1 MISGMKKG
9 YARILITGS
18 YGQGNT
24 GDEAILTAILDQLR
38 RRMPDARLVVV
49 AGDTEN
55 IRRQFGVETVWWGDW
70 AGIAQAVRQSDMVI
84 QGGGGIFF
92 DYSGF
97 HPWKLFENGAPDL
110 AHYGGFSLL
119 ANLYGK
125 PFMVYGVGVGPLITD
140 AGREMVKVAHSLADK
155 ITVRDVESKSSLEE
169 LGIESN
175 RIEVTADPAF
185 SMQPVDQDKA
195 RRILIEH
202 GIDCSRTVIAVTARP
217 WDYEIT
223 QSEWE
228 RSVAEP
234 ISALAQ
240 SKQAQILLI
249 PFHKGYDDG
258 PLLRIRELL
267 TASEVFVL
275 GNVPGNVLGNVPG
288 NQYAPNEIAGVI
300 GACDLLIGMRLHSI
314 LFAILTATP
323 AIALAYD
330 PKVRS
335 LARRIEHEE
344 ICVDLADLS
353 KLKDVIDNVWERREE
368 LSRDFARAGVE
379 LGLLSERNA
388 DLACELLNGGIAGAP
403 SRDEH
408 GNEHGNEHGDM
419 FADAFYGRLQAVRVR
434 DRMLAKQFEASEI
447 REIID
452 IIAEEPQPRPS
463 RSFEKTE
470 SKEDESLAAFLERT
484 VTETTAS
491 LVLIYTRGYSRDGT
505 AGLVKAL
512 AERDIPTILISG
524 AEQAAAR
531 AILGGKSFHLTEA
544 AMNASSDQVLSI
556 STPRS
561 CRRVLLLRSAD
572 LNTFRLINHAHAMN
586 WATVYFPGR
595 PEEHVEGDLDAHD
608 YMVKNAEYVIV
619 GSESP
624 TVDMKAID
632 AHRVKIVA
640 EGNSSND
647 QVVEILKVVADPFTK
662 SPVRVAIE
670 GANHG

>member
-9 YARILITGS
+9 HARILITGS

-49 AGDTEN
+49 AGDTET

-97 HPWKLFENGAPDL
+97 HAWNLFENGAPDL

-119 ANLYGK
+119 ANLYHK
-125 PFMVYGVGVGPLITD
+125 PFMVYGVGVGPLTTD

-175 RIEVTADPAF
+175 GIEVTADPAF
-185 SMQPVDQDKA
+185 SMRPADEGRA
-195 RRILIEH
+195 REILSEQ
-202 GIDCSRTVIAVTARP
+202 GIDCARPVIAVTARP

-228 RSVAEP
+228 HSLAGA
-234 ISALAQ
+234 ISELAH
-240 SKQAQILLI
+240 SKQAQILMV

-258 PLLRIRELL
+258 PLSRIREQL

-275 GNVPGNVLGNVPG
+275 GNR
-288 NQYAPNEIAGVI
+288 YAPNEIAGVI

-314 LFAILTATP
+314 LFAILTGTP
-323 AIALAYD
+323 AVALAYD

-335 LARRIEHEE
+335 LARRIGHEE

-353 KLKDVIDNVWERREE
+353 RLKVVIDDVWERREE
-368 LSRDFARAGVE
+368 LSRDFGRAGVE
-379 LGLLSERNA
+379 MGLLSERNA
-388 DLACELLNGGIAGAP
+388 DLACELLNGEIAGAVSP
-403 SRDEH
+403 DEQS
-408 GNEHGNEHGDM
+408 DM
-419 FADAFYGRLQAVRVR
+419 FGEAFYGRLQAVRVR
-434 DRMLAKQFEASEI
+434 DRMIAKQFEASEI
-447 REIID
+447 REVID
-452 IIAEEPQPRPS
+452 IIAEEPQPRRAP
-463 RSFEKTE
+463 SFEMAD
-470 SKEDESLAAFLERT
+470 SKKGESLAEFLERT
-484 VTETTAS
+484 VTETTGY
-491 LVLIYTRGYSRDGT
+491 LILIYTRGYAKDGT

-524 AEQAAAR
+524 AEQSATR
-531 AILGGKSFHLTEA
+531 AISGGKCFHITEA
-544 AMNASSDQVLSI
+544 AMNASSDQVLSVT
-556 STPRS
+556 TPRS
-561 CRRVLLLRSAD
+561 CRRVVLVRSAD

-586 WATVYFPGR
+586 WATVYLPDAS
-595 PEEHVEGDLDAHD
+595 EERAEGVLDAHD
-608 YMVKNAEYVIV
+608 YIVKNAEHVFA
-619 GSESP
+619 GSES
-624 TVDMKAID
+624 VKGDMKAID
-632 AHRVKIVA
+632 AARIKTVA
-640 EGNSSND
+640 EGKSFND
-647 QVVEILKVVADPFTK
+647 QVAEILKVVADPAVK

>member
-24 GDEAILTAILDQLR
+24 GDEAVLTAILDQLR

-49 AGDTEN
+49 AGDTET

-185 SMQPVDQDKA
+185 SMRPVDEGRA
-195 RRILIEH
+195 RRILSEH
-202 GIDCSRTVIAVTARP
+202 GIDCSRPVIAVTARP

-223 QSEWE
+223 QSDWE
-228 RSVAEP
+228 RSLAEP
-234 ISALAQ
+234 ISELAH

-258 PLLRIRELL
+258 PLLRIREQL

-275 GNVPGNVLGNVPG
+275 GNVPGNVLG

-379 LGLLSERNA
+379 MGLLSERNA
-388 DLACELLNGGIAGAP
+388 DLACELLNGGLAGAL

-408 GNEHGNEHGDM
+408 RDGHGDM

-434 DRMLAKQFEASEI
+434 DRMLAKQFEAGEI

-452 IIAEEPQPRPS
+452 IIVEERQPQPS
-463 RSFEKTE
+463 RSFEMPE
-470 SKEDESLAAFLERT
+470 SKEDESLASFLDRT
-484 VTETTAS
+484 VTETTGW
-491 LVLIYTRGYSRDGT
+491 LVLIYTRRYSRDGT
-505 AGLVKAL
+505 ADVVKAL

-524 AEQAAAR
+524 GEQSATR
-531 AILGGKSFHLTEA
+531 SILGAKCFHLTEA
-544 AMNASSDQVLSI
+544 AMNASFDRVLSV
-556 STPRS
+556 STPRA

-595 PEEHVEGDLDAHD
+595 PEEHAKGDLDAHD
-608 YMVKNAEYVIV
+608 YMVKNAEYVIA
-619 GSESP
+619 GSESLN
-624 TVDMKAID
+624 VDMKTID

-640 EGNSSND
+640 EGKNSNG
-647 QVVEILKVVADPFTK
+647 QVAEILRVVADPLTK

>member
-1 MISGMKKG
+1 MKKG

-38 RRMPDARLVVV
+38 RRMPDARLVVI
-49 AGDTEN
+49 AGNTDT

-97 HPWKLFENGAPDL
+97 HAWDLFENGAPDL

-119 ANLYGK
+119 ANLYRK
-125 PFMVYGVGVGPLITD
+125 PFMVYGAGVGPLLTD
-140 AGREMVKVAHSLADK
+140 AGREMVKTAHSLADR

-185 SMQPVDQDKA
+185 SMRPADEGRA
-195 RRILIEH
+195 REILSEH
-202 GIDCSRTVIAVTARP
+202 GIDCSRPVIAVTARP

-223 QSEWE
+223 QSDWE
-228 RSVAEP
+228 RSLAGA
-234 ISALAQ
+234 ISELAH
-240 SKQAQILLI
+240 SKQAQILLV

-258 PLLRIRELL
+258 PLSRIRERL
-267 TASEVFVL
+267 TTGEIFVL
-275 GNVPGNVLGNVPG
+275 G

-323 AIALAYD
+323 AVALAYD

-335 LARRIEHEE
+335 LARRIGHEE

-353 KLKDVIDNVWERREE
+353 RLKVVIDNVWETREA
-368 LSRDFARAGVE
+368 LSRDFAKAGVE
-379 LGLLSERNA
+379 MGLLSERNA
-388 DLACELLNGGIAGAP
+388 DVACELLNDELAGAA
-403 SRDEH
+403 SREEHREEHRDEL
-408 GNEHGNEHGDM
+408 GDM
-419 FADAFYGRLQAVRVR
+419 FANAFYGRLQAVRVR
-434 DRMLAKQFEASEI
+434 DRMIAKQFEAGEI

-452 IIAEEPQPRPS
+452 IIAEEPQPRRAP
-463 RSFEKTE
+463 SFEMPD
-470 SKEDESLAAFLERT
+470 SKKGGSLAEFLERT
-484 VTETTAS
+484 VTETTAY
-491 LVLIYTRGYSRDGT
+491 LILLYTRDYSRDGT
-505 AGLVKAL
+505 AGLIKAL

-524 AEQAAAR
+524 AEKSATR
-531 AILGGKSFHLTEA
+531 AISGGKCFQLTEA
-544 AMNASSDQVLSI
+544 AMNASSDQVLSV

-561 CRRVLLLRSAD
+561 CRRVLLVRSAD
-572 LNTFRLINHAHAMN
+572 LNTFRLINHAHAMD
-586 WATVYFPGR
+586 WATVYFPVAS
-595 PEEHVEGDLDAHD
+595 EEQAEEDLAAHD
-608 YMVKNAEYVIV
+608 YIVKNAEHVFV
-619 GSESP
+619 GSESRKVDVKASDAGRMK
-624 TVDMKAID
+624 TVT
-632 AHRVKIVA
+632 
-640 EGNSSND
+640 EGNSLND
-647 QVVEILKVVADPFTK
+647 QVADILKVAADPAVK

>member
-9 YARILITGS
+9 YERILITGS

-49 AGDTEN
+49 AGDSET

-97 HPWKLFENGAPDL
+97 HAWKLFENGAPDL

-119 ANLYGK
+119 ANLYRK
-125 PFMVYGVGVGPLITD
+125 PFMVYGVGVGPLMTD
-140 AGREMVKVAHSLADK
+140 AGREMVKVAHSLANK

-185 SMQPVDQDKA
+185 SMRPADEGRA
-195 RRILIEH
+195 REILSEN
-202 GIDCSRTVIAVTARP
+202 GIDCSRPVIAVTARP

-228 RSVAEP
+228 RSLADAVSE
-234 ISALAQ
+234 LAQ

-258 PLLRIRELL
+258 PLLRIRERL
-267 TASEVFVL
+267 TAGEVFVL
-275 GNVPGNVLGNVPG
+275 GNVPGNAGNVPG
-288 NQYAPNEIAGVI
+288 NQYAPNEIAGII

-314 LFAILTATP
+314 LFAIATGTP

-335 LARRIEHEE
+335 LARRIGHEE

-353 KLKDVIDNVWERREE
+353 SLKSVIDNVWERREE

-379 LGLLSERNA
+379 MGLVSERNA
-388 DLACELLNGGIAGAP
+388 DLACELLKSEIAGAV
-403 SRDEH
+403 SHDEAAA
-408 GNEHGNEHGDM
+408 EQGDM

-434 DRMLAKQFEASEI
+434 DRMLTKQFEAAEI

-452 IIAEEPQPRPS
+452 IIAEDPQPRAS
-463 RSFEKTE
+463 RSVEAPD
-470 SKEDESLAAFLERT
+470 SKEGESLAAFLDRT
-484 VTETTAS
+484 VTETTGH
-491 LVLIYTRGYSRDGT
+491 LVLIYTRGYSKNGT
-505 AGLVKAL
+505 ADLLKAL
-512 AERDIPTILISG
+512 AEREIPTILISG
-524 AEQAAAR
+524 AEQSATR
-531 AILGGKSFHLTEA
+531 AVSGGKGFHITEA
-544 AMNASSDQVLSI
+544 AMNASSDHVLSV
-556 STPRS
+556 STPSS

-586 WATVYFPGR
+586 WATVYLPDAS
-595 PEEHVEGDLDAHD
+595 EAQAEGDIAARD
-608 YMVKNAEYVIV
+608 YMIKNAEYVFV
-619 GSESP
+619 GSQSQQ
-624 TVDMKAID
+624 VDMKAID
-632 AHRVKIVA
+632 AQRVNIVA
-640 EGNSSND
+640 EGKSPSD
-647 QVVEILKVVADPFTK
+647 QVAEILKVVADPFTK

-670 GANHG
+670 GASHG

>member
-1 MISGMKKG
+1 MRNGNSK
-9 YARILITGS
+9 ILITGS

-24 GDEAILTAILDQLR
+24 GDEAILTAIVDQLR
-38 RRMPDARLVVV
+38 ARMPDARLVVV
-49 AGDTEN
+49 AGDTET
-55 IRRQFGVETVWWGDW
+55 IRDQFGVETVWWGDW

-97 HPWKLFENGAPDL
+97 HPWNLFENGAPDL

-119 ANLYGK
+119 ANLYRK
-125 PFMVYGVGVGPLITD
+125 PFMIYGVGVGPLISD
-140 AGREMVKVAHSLADK
+140 SGREMVKIAHSLADK
-155 ITVRDVESKSSLEE
+155 ITVRDVESKSTLEE

-185 SMQPVDQDKA
+185 SMRPADEA
-195 RRILIEH
+195 RAREILSEH
-202 GIDCSRTVIAVTARP
+202 GIDCSRPVIGVTARP

-228 RSVAEP
+228 QSLADA
-234 ISALAQ
+234 ISELAH

-258 PLLRIRELL
+258 PLSRIRERLR

-275 GNVPGNVLGNVPG
+275 GNVHG
-288 NQYAPNEIAGVI
+288 NQYVPNEIAGVI

-323 AIALAYD
+323 AVALAYD

-335 LARRIEHEE
+335 LARRIGHEE

-353 KLKDVIDNVWERREE
+353 RLKDVIDNVWERREE

-379 LGLLSERNA
+379 MGLLSERNA
-388 DLACELLNGGIAGAP
+388 DLACELLNGEIAGAAP
-403 SRDEH
+403 SDQHRDEQ
-408 GNEHGNEHGDM
+408 GAM
-419 FADAFYGRLQAVRVR
+419 FGDAFYGRLQAVRVR
-434 DRMLAKQFEASEI
+434 DRMLAKQFEAGEI

-452 IIAEEPQPRPS
+452 IISEEPEPRRSP
-463 RSFEKTE
+463 SFEMPD
-470 SKEDESLAAFLERT
+470 SKKGESLAEFLERT
-484 VTETTAS
+484 VTETTGY
-491 LVLIYTRGYSRDGT
+491 LILIYTRGYSRDGT
-505 AGLVKAL
+505 ADLVRAL

-524 AEQAAAR
+524 ADQSATP
-531 AILGGKSFHLTEA
+531 AISGGKCFQITEA
-544 AMNASSDQVLSI
+544 AMNASPDQVLSVA
-556 STPRS
+556 TPRS

-572 LNTFRLINHAHAMN
+572 LNTFRLINHAHSMN
-586 WATVYFPGR
+586 WATVYLPDAS
-595 PEEHVEGDLDAHD
+595 EEQAEGDRDAHD
-608 YMVKNAEYVIV
+608 YIVKNAEHLFV
-619 GSESP
+619 GSESLK
-624 TVDMKAID
+624 VDMKAID
-632 AHRVKIVA
+632 AGRIKTVA
-640 EGNSSND
+640 EGESLND
-647 QVVEILKVVADPFTK
+647 QVAEILKVVADPAVK
-662 SPVRVAIE
+662 SLVRVAIE

>member
-1 MISGMKKG
+1 MRNGNSK
-9 YARILITGS
+9 ILITGS

-24 GDEAILTAILDQLR
+24 GDEAILTAIVDQLR
-38 RRMPDARLVVV
+38 RRMPDARLAVV
-49 AGDTEN
+49 AGDAET

-97 HPWKLFENGAPDL
+97 HPWNLFENGAPDL

-119 ANLYGK
+119 ANLYRK
-125 PFMVYGVGVGPLITD
+125 PFMIYGVGVGPLITD
-140 AGREMVKVAHSLADK
+140 AGREMAKVAHSLADR

-175 RIEVTADPAF
+175 RIDVTADPAF
-185 SMQPVDQDKA
+185 SVRPADESRA
-195 RRILIEH
+195 REILSEH
-202 GIDCSRTVIAVTARP
+202 GVDCSRPVIAITARP

-228 RSVAEP
+228 RSLAGA
-234 ISALAQ
+234 ISELAH

-258 PLLRIRELL
+258 PLSRIRERL
-267 TASEVFVL
+267 TAGEVFVL
-275 GNVPGNVLGNVPG
+275 GN
-288 NQYAPNEIAGVI
+288 QYMPNEIAGVI

-335 LARRIEHEE
+335 LARRIGHEE

-353 KLKDVIDNVWERREE
+353 KLKDVIDNVWETREE

-379 LGLLSERNA
+379 MGLLSERNA
-388 DLACELLNGGIAGAP
+388 DLACELLNGDIAGAAP
-403 SRDEH
+403 SDEHRDEQ
-408 GNEHGNEHGDM
+408 GDM
-419 FADAFYGRLQAVRVR
+419 FGDAFYGRLQAVRVR
-434 DRMLAKQFEASEI
+434 DRMIAKQFEASEI

-452 IIAEEPQPRPS
+452 IISEEPQPRRS
-463 RSFEKTE
+463 SSFEMPD
-470 SKEDESLAAFLERT
+470 SKKGESLAEFLERT
-484 VTETTAS
+484 VTETTGY

-512 AERDIPTILISG
+512 AERDIPTILVSG
-524 AEQAAAR
+524 AEQSATR
-531 AILGGKSFHLTEA
+531 AISGGKCFQITEA
-544 AMNASSDQVLSI
+544 AMNASPDQVLSV

-561 CRRVLLLRSAD
+561 CRRVLLMRSAD

-586 WATVYFPGR
+586 WASVYLPDAS
-595 PEEHVEGDLDAHD
+595 EEQAEGDLDAHD
-608 YMVKNAEYVIV
+608 YIVKNAEHVFVV
-619 GSESP
+619 GESLK
-624 TVDMKAID
+624 VDMKAVG
-632 AHRVKIVA
+632 AGRTQTVA
-640 EGNSSND
+640 EGKSSND
-647 QVVEILKVVADPFTK
+647 QVAVILKVVADPVVK
-662 SPVRVAIE
+662 SPVRVAIG